1 MYQSSVPEE
10 SQAGGQGPSPQGR
23 RLGLRTKILSI
34 GLTGVVVAAGLTF
47 LSMWSLNS
55 IASTTSELENAYET
69 RTAVVRVDQF
79 VSEMNGQQNAY
90 VLDIAAK
97 GSAAV
102 EPSNEAR
109 KSYLEAMAGLNDRL
123 NQLTNMVRTE
133 EGSKLL
139 TEIQA
144 QAKAFTAND
153 DKIVSLAK
161 ANGANSFK
169 EATELATT
177 GSAQS
182 MNPLSDATTK
192 LNDLAKKRVD
202 DSRADLASARNLATY
217 LSIGMVL
224 VAGIILVF
232 LSLRISGAI
241 LTAVRKVLQS
251 VQAMDAGDLRVS
263 ADVQSA
269 DEIGDMA
276 RALDQSRESMRNV
289 LRRVGEASST
299 VAAASE
305 ELTATAG
312 QMRASATLSSERAGA
327 AAGSAADVS
336 NNVQT
341 VAAGTEEMTASIR
354 EISKNTTDAAGVA
367 ASAVQVAD
375 RTNSTVAKLGDSSVE
390 IGNVVKV
397 ITTIAE
403 QTNLLALNAT
413 IEAARAGEAGKGFA
427 VVANEVKD
435 LAQETAKATED
446 ISHRVEQI
454 QIDTEA
460 AVAAISEIS
469 AIIAQIND
477 TQATIA
483 SAVEE
488 QTATTNEMSR
498 NVSDAASGAGQ
509 IAGYVDEVS
518 QAAADTN
525 GAVEDTSAAAQELA
539 SRSHELQSLIGR
551 FQY

>member
-10 SQAGGQGPSPQGR
+10 TQVGGRGPSSHGR
-23 RLGLRTKILSI
+23 RVGLRTKILSI
-34 GLTGVVVAAGLTF
+34 GLTGVIVAAALTI

-55 IASTTSELENAYET
+55 IASTTSELENSYET
-69 RTAVVRVDQF
+69 RALVVRVDQL
-79 VSEMNGQQNAY
+79 VSELNGQQNAY
-90 VLDIAAK
+90 VLNIPAQGA
-97 GSAAV
+97 AAV
-102 EPSNEAR
+102 EPNNESR
-109 KSYLEAMAGLNDRL
+109 KAYLDAMTGLNERL
-123 NQLTNMVRTE
+123 NSLPTMVRSE
-133 EGSKLL
+133 DGLKQV
-139 TEIQA
+139 TEIQT
-144 QAKAFTAND
+144 QAKAFSAND
-153 DKIVSLAK
+153 DKIVALAK

-169 EATELATT
+169 EASELATT

-182 MNPLSDATTK
+182 MKPLSDATAN
-192 LNDLAKKRVD
+192 LNTLAKKRVE
-202 DSRADLASARNLATY
+202 DSRASLASARNMATY
-217 LSIGMVL
+217 LSLGMVL
-224 VAGIILVF
+224 IAGIVLVF
-232 LSLRISGAI
+232 LSLRVSGAI
-241 LTAVRKVLQS
+241 LAAVRKVLQS

-263 ADVQSA
+263 ADVESV

-327 AAGSAADVS
+327 AAGSASDVS
-336 NNVQT
+336 TNVQT

-375 RTNSTVAKLGDSSVE
+375 RTNATVAKLGDSSVE

-469 AIIAQIND
+469 SIIAQIND
-477 TQATIA
+477 TQSTIA

-498 NVSDAASGAGQ
+498 NVSDAAAGAGQ